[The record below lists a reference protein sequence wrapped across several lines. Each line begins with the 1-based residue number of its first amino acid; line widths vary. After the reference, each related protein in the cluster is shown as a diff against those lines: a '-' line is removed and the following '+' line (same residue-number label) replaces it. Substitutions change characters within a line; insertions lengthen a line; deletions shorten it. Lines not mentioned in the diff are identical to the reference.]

1 MGTYDDLRK
10 RALSDPE
17 LRAEYERLNREEFA
31 ALDAMLAAR
40 RAAGVASTDIV
51 EGPETSAPTVEE
63 HRLAFVANRRV
74 PSLDTL
80 LKRASADDK
89 RFVTSLA

>member
-51 EGPETSAPTVEE
+51 EGP
-63 HRLAFVANRRV
+63 
-74 PSLDTL
+74 
-80 LKRASADDK
+80 
-89 RFVTSLA
+89 

>member
-1 MGTYDDLRK
+1 MNLPGNRAGAIELMRFDMGTYDDLRK

-51 EGPETSAPTVEE
+51 EVTEPSAPTVE
-63 HRLAFVANRRV
+63 
-74 PSLDTL
+74 
-80 LKRASADDK
+80 
-89 RFVTSLA
+89 

>member
-1 MGTYDDLRK
+1 MKLSENHAGAIELMRFDMGTYEDLRK

-40 RAAGVASTDIV
+40 RAAGVTSTEIV
-51 EGPETSAPTVEE
+51 EDTEPSAPTVE
-63 HRLAFVANRRV
+63 
-74 PSLDTL
+74 
-80 LKRASADDK
+80 
-89 RFVTSLA
+89 